1 MSHKAA
7 IDANIKAFHGAEA
20 YDARESTQVL
30 STIFTKTLLE
40 YQQLPVDPVPVY
52 GDTSKPN
59 SGIDLDIIQYDKSK
73 SATTPLKIM
82 DFACGTGLVMEK
94 MVPFLP
100 ENSEI
105 VGIDINQVFLDSFN
119 TKADKLSKQ
128 YPTISVHSKNLDI
141 LDSSSEEYIRSNLEG
156 KFDKI
161 YCTILYHHFHNYE
174 DITKKI
180 ATFLKPGVG
189 RLYIIDFYNEDVE
202 RLHSHHTSSHGVQ
215 HMGGLK
221 VEALTKAFQNAG
233 LHQIEV
239 AKQYEVNI
247 WQQPGFIQNHCN
259 GEKLKQWKEGKLESK
274 INEVEGEVFLIKT
287 SIIMAVGTKK

>member
-1 MSHKAA
+1 MSHQGA
-7 IDANIKAFHGAEA
+7 IDANIKAFHAAET
-20 YDARESTQVL
+20 YDARESMQVL

-40 YQQLPVDPVPVY
+40 YEQLPVDPVPVY
-52 GDTSKPN
+52 GDAQKPT
-59 SGIDLDIIQYDKSK
+59 SGIDLNIIHYDKSK
-73 SATTPLKIM
+73 SPSTSLKIM

-100 ENSEI
+100 EKSEI
-105 VGIDINQVFLDSFN
+105 VGIDINQAFLDSFN
-119 TKADKLSKQ
+119 TKVEKLSKQ

-141 LDSSSEEYIRSNLEG
+141 LDSSNEDYIKNSLEG

-161 YCTILYHHFHNYE
+161 YCTISYHHLHNYE
-174 DITKKI
+174 DITNKV

-189 RLYIIDFYNEDVE
+189 KLYIIDFYNEDVE
-202 RLHSHHTSSHGVQ
+202 RSYSDKTTSHAVQ

-259 GEKLKQWKEGKLESK
+259 DETLNKWKEGKLESK
-274 INEVEGEVFLIKT
+274 ISEVEGEVFSIKA
-287 SIIMAVGTKK
+287 SIIMAVGTKI